1 MVGGLSHRVEHERVV
16 DVVATAEGVVDVDAG
31 ARHVEEDVVA
41 PRGVLEG
48 VSDCVVGF

>member
-31 ARHVEEDVVA
+31 AGHVEEDVVA
-41 PRGVLEG
+41 PGGVLER
-48 VSDCVVGF
+48 VSACVVGF

>member
-16 DVVATAEGVVDVDAG
+16 DVDASAG
-31 ARHVEEDVVA
+31 HVEEDVVA
-41 PRGVLEG
+41 PGGVLER

>member
-16 DVVATAEGVVDVDAG
+16 DVVAAA
-31 ARHVEEDVVA
+31 EDVVA
-41 PRGVLEG
+41 PGGVLER